1 MPACT
6 LPPRPFLPAYSG
18 HFLAPPQPP
27 AEPSLFSGP
36 TLPVQTL
43 VQYGIPHQTVTSS
56 LNQKLHFPKLRV
68 SHAPKRCTRYTRER
82 YRRGLVN
89 YLSGVSS
96 PWPRKQLGSGQAG
109 SVGLLPALPLLPPGS
124 RAERNG
130 TEQASA
136 GQEQRKAEPH
146 IALHTAQRKGLP
158 VKQPLR
164 LQKKI
169 KGNTI
174 TRPVTEGVMGSA
186 PEGQLSYRAPILLAG
201 LGRAGRIWQW
211 DCLKARQ

>member
-6 LPPRPFLPAYSG
+6 SPPRPFLPAYSG

-43 VQYGIPHQTVTSS
+43 VQYGIPHQTVTPSS
-56 LNQKLHFPKLRV
+56 LNQKLRFPTLRV

-89 YLSGVSS
+89 HLSGVSS

-130 TEQASA
+130 T
-136 GQEQRKAEPH
+136 GVRWTRAE
-146 IALHTAQRKGLP
+146 KG
-158 VKQPLR
+158 R
-164 LQKKI
+164 TSHRFTHSTKKRFAC
-169 KGNTI
+169 KT
-174 TRPVTEGVMGSA
+174 TPEA
-186 PEGQLSYRAPILLAG
+186 PEENKGEHNHMPCYRRGYG
-201 LGRAGRIWQW
+201 L
-211 DCLKARQ
+211 CS